1 MHDYPQTTNMPGEG
15 RCRYTNCRRKGFM
28 VSASPY
34 DVISGSPILS
44 PSYLCL
50 DHYNENVLA
59 ALAYIERKLIDK

>member
-1 MHDYPQTTNMPGEG
+1 
-15 RCRYTNCRRKGFM
+15 M

-59 ALAYIERKLIDK
+59 ALAYIERRLIDK